1 METNILKIG
10 FDAKR
15 AFLNSSGLGNYSRT
29 LITNLQ
35 NFYPA
40 NNYHLFTSKNTDV
53 YFKPNVNLKIQTPQT
68 TFDKHFPMFWRSYSA
83 TLGFDKLGL
92 TIYHGLSNELP
103 QNVLKFKGKKIV
115 TIHDLIFMRY
125 PKLYK
130 PLDRK
135 IYEKKVKHAC
145 KVADVIIAVSEQ
157 TKNDIVIFFGINPNK
172 IKVIYQAVDERFL
185 KPSSKTEQQQI
196 KIEYNLPTDFLL
208 YVGTIE
214 ERKNL
219 LSILKAI
226 KDLPNQTLVV
236 VGKKRNYFKHIQ
248 SYILQNNLTNR
259 VFFPEN
265 ISNADLPKIYSLA
278 KAFVYPSLFEGF
290 GIPIIEAIACK
301 VPVITT
307 KGGCFA
313 EAGGNAALYTTF
325 GEINELKQAIV
336 SVTENDELRA
346 QLINEGQKH
355 ISNFYPEKTSKELID
370 LYKEV

>member
-185 KPSSKTEQQQI
+185 KPILETEQQQI
-196 KIEYNLPTDFLL
+196 KTEYNLPTDFLL

-248 SYILQNNLTNR
+248 AYILQNNLTNR

-301 VPVITT
+301 VPVIST

-325 GEINELKQAIV
+325 GEIDELKQAIV

-355 ISNFYPEKTSKELID
+355 ISNFYPEKTSKELMA

>member
-185 KPSSKTEQQQI
+185 KPILETEQQQI
-196 KIEYNLPTDFLL
+196 KTEYNLPTDFLL

-248 SYILQNNLTNR
+248 AYILQNNLTNR

-325 GEINELKQAIV
+325 GEIDELKQAIV

-355 ISNFYPEKTSKELID
+355 ISNFYPEKTSKELMG